1 MIQPVILCGGSGTR
15 LWPVS
20 RKAFPKQFVELFA
33 GKSLLA
39 LTLERV
45 APLLDDEGDI
55 VCVGSEEHQ
64 YMLGDAVAG
73 TGGRAT
79 LILEPCARNTAVAM
93 VLAAMQAPDPDLLQ
107 LFCPSDHHIPD
118 GAMFATMVRNGMAAA
133 QQDAIVVFGVVPTH
147 PSTAYGYIERAEVHG
162 HGGHRVARFVEK
174 PDAQR
179 AQELIGNADVLWN
192 AGIFLCKPGVLLKA
206 VERYAP
212 DILASCRQAME
223 GADRRKG
230 LVRPAAAALRG
241 CRSESIDVAV
251 MERHGGL
258 VVLPFQGTWSDVGSW
273 NAVADMRAP
282 DEHGNRIEGHG
293 VAVGA
298 AGGNYIYAPH
308 RRVVAL
314 GTKNLLII
322 DTPDAVLVAD
332 RSAVEEVKGVVQQ
345 LERCGDPEATSHRKV
360 LRPWGYYDS
369 VERGARFQV
378 KRLFVNP
385 LGALSLQLHH
395 HRSEHWVVVRGTAEV
410 TLGDKTFMLA
420 ENQSVDIPAGTLH
433 RLRNSG
439 ATPLE
444 VIEVQSGDYLGE
456 DDIVR
461 FDDAYGRSPAALAP
475 IPVQVKGGGVDAP
488 RPNAPRPNGHAR
500 APVIGIRTE

>member
-45 APLLDDEGDI
+45 APLLDGGGDI

-64 YMLGDAVAG
+64 FMLGDAVARSVG
-73 TGGRAT
+73 HAT
-79 LILEPCARNTAVAM
+79 LILEPCPRNTAVAM
-93 VLAAMQAPDPDLLQ
+93 VLAALQAPDPDLLQ

-118 GAMFATMVRNGMAAA
+118 GAAFVAMVRDGAVAA
-133 QQDAIVVFGVVPTH
+133 QQGAIVVFGVVPTH
-147 PSTAYGYIERAEVHG
+147 PSTAYGYIERAGANE
-162 HGGHRVARFVEK
+162 HGGHRVARFMEK
-174 PDAQR
+174 PDARR
-179 AQELIGNADVLWN
+179 AQHLIDNADVLWN
-192 AGIFLCKPGVLLKA
+192 AGIFLCKPWVLLEA
-206 VERYAP
+206 VARHAP
-212 DILASCRQAME
+212 DILASCLRAME
-223 GADRRKG
+223 GVDRRNG
-230 LVRPAAAALRG
+230 VVRPEAAALRD

-258 VVLPFQGTWSDVGSW
+258 VVLPFQGAWSDVGSW

-282 DEHGNRIEGHG
+282 DEHGNCIEGHG
-293 VAVGA
+293 VAVD
-298 AGGNYIYAPH
+298 AGSGNYIYAPY

-314 GTKNLLII
+314 GTNDLLII
-322 DTPDAVLVAD
+322 DTPDALLVAD
-332 RSAVEEVKGVVQQ
+332 RAAVEQVKGVVHE
-345 LERCGDPEATSHRKV
+345 LERCGNPEATSHRKV
-360 LRPWGYYDS
+360 VRPWGYYDS

-385 LGALSLQLHH
+385 LGALSLQLHR
-395 HRSEHWVVVRGTAEV
+395 HRSEHWVVVRGNAQV
-410 TLGDKTFMLA
+410 TLGSQTFMLA

-433 RLRNSG
+433 RLCNPG

-461 FDDAYGRSPAALAP
+461 FEDVYGRSPAALAP
-475 IPVQVKGGGVDAP
+475 APVQANASSESASVDVGERHP
-488 RPNAPRPNGHAR
+488 AR
-500 APVIGIRTE
+500 V